1 MSALYIPE
9 TPKLKS
15 SPALKHF
22 AVCIE
27 AVVREAIS
35 DNGYD
40 EETAREY
47 LKLHTKYFDKTLG
60 KLHHAYHCHHPMWS
74 TKASPRAPSKDLD
87 LGVMGGNEEEEK
99 RSVHGGEGGLPVRS
113 DVQQDQLTQGP
124 ATQTIS
130 TKSLTDDNT
139 PSDSAR
145 VATVADVE
153 HDLEDFKAESGQRF
167 GEMQD
172 AVA

>member
-1 MSALYIPE
+1 
-9 TPKLKS
+9 
-15 SPALKHF
+15 
-22 AVCIE
+22 
-27 AVVREAIS
+27 
-35 DNGYD
+35 
-40 EETAREY
+40 
-47 LKLHTKYFDKTLG
+47 
-60 KLHHAYHCHHPMWS
+60 MWS
-74 TKASPRAPSKDLD
+74 AKASPRAPSKDLD

-153 HDLEDFKAESGQRF
+153 HGLEDFKAESGQRF